1 MTILTLFIYAHAVN
15 TTLTKVPLSLIF
27 FNVYIQVSQ
36 SFLMEKAAAEMQYT
50 PNDTSTT
57 KLHSSDWKFGRRSH
71 SNLVRSK
78 APLLSMPVRAPARFA
93 REKVRRIIMLSNCEL

>member
-1 MTILTLFIYAHAVN
+1 
-15 TTLTKVPLSLIF
+15 
-27 FNVYIQVSQ
+27 
-36 SFLMEKAAAEMQYT
+36 MEKAAVEMQYT

-93 REKVRRIIMLSNCEL
+93 REKVRRIIMLSNCELLSVSVSRHPSSDNSTAFRIKES